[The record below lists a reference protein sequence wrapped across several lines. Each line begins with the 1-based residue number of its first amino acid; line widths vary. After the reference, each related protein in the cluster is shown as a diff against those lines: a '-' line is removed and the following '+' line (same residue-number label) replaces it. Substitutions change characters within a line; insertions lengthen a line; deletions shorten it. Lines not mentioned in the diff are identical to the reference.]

1 MVDQKHVATW
11 TLKNWLKL
19 KGHGNNV
26 VDCEGISNV
35 NEKNVTKLE
44 QTNLMMCIKRI
55 TYACRNN

>member
-1 MVDQKHVATW
+1 
-11 TLKNWLKL
+11 
-19 KGHGNNV
+19 V

-44 QTNLMMCIKRI
+44 QTNLIMRIKRT